1 MKKQTKI
8 IIIII
13 VIVAV
18 IVAIGGYYSYQKNN
32 FNKRSQASDKIM
44 KDKGVKLNNTD
55 KSIVNKILEDND
67 LDYAYITHDDNTVM
81 LALKFKKDMQ
91 DKDKYSKMNKYVDQ
105 LKTYYKGKTI
115 NAMAIVDWLVTPSY
129 KGLTTAISGKI
140 DTKKV
145 ALVKAFV
152 NGTSTDIPIKT
163 DGTFSYDVNAI
174 SPGTTIPIKA
184 YDSNNNIVN
193 SKDVIRGL

>member
-1 MKKQTKI
+1 MKKQTKV
-8 IIIII
+8 III
-13 VIVAV
+13 VIVA
-18 IVAIGGYYSYQKNN
+18 IILVAIGGYYSYQKNN

-55 KSIVNKILEDND
+55 KSIVNKILKDND
-67 LDYAYITHDDNTVM
+67 LDYAYITHDDNTVT

-91 DKDKYSKMNKYVDQ
+91 DKEKYSKMNKYVDQ

-115 NAMAIVDWLVTPSY
+115 NTMAVVDWLVTPSY
-129 KGLTTAISGKI
+129 KGLTTAVNGKI

-145 ALVKAFV
+145 TSVKAFV
-152 NGTSTDIPIKT
+152 KGTPTDVNIES

-174 SPGTTIPIKA
+174 SPGTTITIKA
-184 YDSNNNIVN
+184 YDSNNNVVN

>member
-1 MKKQTKI
+1 MKKQTKV
-8 IIIII
+8 III
-13 VIVAV
+13 VAIIV
-18 IVAIGGYYSYQKNN
+18 VAIGGYYSYQKNN

-44 KDKGVKLNNTD
+44 KDKGVKPNNTD
-55 KSIVNKILEDND
+55 KSIVNKILKDDD
-67 LDYAYITHDDNTVM
+67 LDYAYITHDDNNVT

-91 DKDKYSKMNKYVDQ
+91 DKEKYSKMNKYVDQ

-115 NAMAIVDWLVTPSY
+115 NAMAVVDWLVTPSY

-145 ALVKAFV
+145 TSVKVFV
-152 NGTSTDIPIKT
+152 KGNPTDVNIES

-174 SPGTTIPIKA
+174 NPGTIITIKA
-184 YDSNNNIVN
+184 YDSNNNAVN

>member
-8 IIIII
+8 IIVII
-13 VIVAV
+13 AV
-18 IVAIGGYYSYQKNN
+18 IVLAIGGYYSYQKNN
-32 FNKRSQASDKIM
+32 FNKRLQASNKIM

-55 KSIVNKILEDND
+55 KPIVNKILKGND
-67 LDYAYITHDDNTVM
+67 LEYAYITHDDNTVT

-91 DKDKYSKMNKYVDQ
+91 DKEKYSKMNEYVDQ

-129 KGLTTAISGKI
+129 KGLTTAVSGKI
-140 DTKKV
+140 DNKKV
-145 ALVKAFV
+145 TSVKAFV
-152 NGTSTDIPIKT
+152 NGASTDIPIKA
-163 DGTFSYDVNAI
+163 DGTFSYDVNVI
-174 SPGTTIPIKA
+174 NPGTTITIKA
-184 YDSNNNIVN
+184 YDSNNNVVN

>member
-8 IIIII
+8 III
-13 VIVAV
+13 V
-18 IVAIGGYYSYQKNN
+18 IVAIILVAIAEYYSYQKNN

-55 KSIVNKILEDND
+55 KSIVNKILKDND
-67 LDYAYITHDDNTVM
+67 LDYAYITHDDNTVT

-91 DKDKYSKMNKYVDQ
+91 DKDEYSKMNKYVEQ
-105 LKTYYKGKTI
+105 LKTYYKGKPI

-129 KGLTTAISGKI
+129 KGLTTSVRGKI

-145 ALVKAFV
+145 TSVKAFV
-152 NGTSTDIPIKT
+152 KGTPTDVNIES

-174 SPGTTIPIKA
+174 SPGTTITIKA
-184 YDSNNNIVN
+184 YDSNNNVVN

>member
-1 MKKQTKI
+1 MKKQI
-8 IIIII
+8 EVII
-13 VIVAV
+13 VIVV
-18 IVAIGGYYSYQKNN
+18 IILVAIGGYYSYQKNN

-44 KDKGVKLNNTD
+44 KDKGINLNNAD
-55 KSIVNKILEDND
+55 KSIVNKILKDND
-67 LDYAYITHDDNTVM
+67 LDYAYITHDDSTVT

-91 DKDKYSKMNKYVDQ
+91 DKEKYSKINKYADQ

-129 KGLTTAISGKI
+129 KGLTTAINGKI

-145 ALVKAFV
+145 TSVKAVVDGTPTDV
-152 NGTSTDIPIKT
+152 NIGS

-174 SPGTTIPIKA
+174 NPGTTITIKA